1 MPFPYP
7 SPYSGEGSASERRRG
22 RVRARPRGAS
32 RRRGGG
38 ATPLRAAESTSC
50 TSTCACTTTPLRAG
64 LGGRRLPRR
73 SHGSSHGSSERC
85 HPWAMASAGK
95 AARGVGGWVG
105 WLGLVEREAVD
116 ERPGGRV
123 ICSESGLHARSAASR
138 LHPPPTVGA
147 PSGRPRPHG
156 MAAWDGGMGRGSTA
170 WAGAPPSALGSGTG
184 RVAKRERETSRRRV
198 VGGLMRPQPHHKT
211 TTCVEITT
219 CMLCT
224 CLWGRYIVE
233 VCRVSDINI
242 R

>member
-1 MPFPYP
+1 MHALLPPYALASGGADCRAVHMAPRMAPP
-7 SPYSGEGSASERRRG
+7 SDATRG
-22 RVRARPRGAS
+22 RWPVPARRPVGL
-32 RRRGGG
+32 GV
-38 ATPLRAAESTSC
+38 
-50 TSTCACTTTPLRAG
+50 G
-64 LGGRRLPRR
+64 LGGWAWWR
-73 SHGSSHGSSERC
+73 GK
-85 HPWAMASAGK
+85 PWN
-95 AARGVGGWVG
+95 
-105 WLGLVEREAVD
+105 